1 MSVLA
6 EFDQIQ
12 KIKVAKEKEN
22 MQRIEITVKSN
33 NQEAVSMTSEKIK
46 IMNHASKRSWL
57 GGGGLENTPV
67 WYLSHIKSKI
77 VRFFLKEGEKIKLNK
92 IMHVYL

>member
-33 NQEAVSMTSEKIK
+33 NQEAVSISSEKMKVI
-46 IMNHASKRSWL
+46 NHASRRSKRGCSA
-57 GGGGLENTPV
+57 EHTV
-67 WYLSHIKSKI
+67 WYLSHNIMKNWLI
-77 VRFFLKEGEKIKLNK
+77 FHKESEKKNTRR
-92 IMHVYL
+92 

>member
-33 NQEAVSMTSEKIK
+33 NQEAVSISSEKMKVI
-46 IMNHASKRSWL
+46 NHASRRSGRGV
-57 GGGGLENTPV
+57 GGGVMQNTQ
-67 WYLSHIKSKI
+67 YDTSLII
-77 VRFFLKEGEKIKLNK
+77 
-92 IMHVYL
+92 

>member
-33 NQEAVSMTSEKIK
+33 NQEAVSISSEKMKVI
-46 IMNHASKRSWL
+46 NHASRRSER
-57 GGGGLENTPV
+57 GCVFCRTHSMIP
-67 WYLSHIKSKI
+67 LS
-77 VRFFLKEGEKIKLNK
+77 
-92 IMHVYL
+92 

>member
-46 IMNHASKRSWL
+46 IMNHASKRSWV
-57 GGGGLENTPV
+57 GGGSGKHTV
-67 WYLSHIKSKI
+67 WYLSHKSKI
-77 VRFFLKEGEKIKLNK
+77 VRYFLKEGEKIKLNK

>member
-33 NQEAVSMTSEKIK
+33 NQEAVSISSEKMKVI
-46 IMNHASKRSWL
+46 NHASRRSKRPPLTSPTCI
-57 GGGGLENTPV
+57 NT
-67 WYLSHIKSKI
+67 LSH
-77 VRFFLKEGEKIKLNK
+77 N
-92 IMHVYL
+92 IMKN

>member
-46 IMNHASKRSWL
+46 IMNHASKRSWV
-57 GGGGLENTPV
+57 GGGDLENTQ
-67 WYLSHIKSKI
+67 YDTSLINQKLLDI
-77 VRFFLKEGEKIKLNK
+77 FLKKVKKLN
-92 IMHVYL
+92 

>member
-33 NQEAVSMTSEKIK
+33 NQEAVSISSEKMKVI
-46 IMNHASKRSWL
+46 NHASRSPLLLLLLAWIHSMI
-57 GGGGLENTPV
+57 P
-67 WYLSHIKSKI
+67 LS
-77 VRFFLKEGEKIKLNK
+77 
-92 IMHVYL
+92 

>member
-33 NQEAVSMTSEKIK
+33 NQEAVSISSEKIK
-46 IMNHASKRSWL
+46 VIIIMQVGEVEAGVFCRTHSMI
-57 GGGGLENTPV
+57 P
-67 WYLSHIKSKI
+67 LS
-77 VRFFLKEGEKIKLNK
+77 
-92 IMHVYL
+92 

>member
-33 NQEAVSMTSEKIK
+33 NQEAVSISSEKMKVI
-46 IMNHASKRSWL
+46 NHASRRSGR
-57 GGGGLENTPV
+57 GGGVMQNTQ
-67 WYLSHIKSKI
+67 YLTSLII
-77 VRFFLKEGEKIKLNK
+77 
-92 IMHVYL
+92 

>member
-46 IMNHASKRSWL
+46 IMNHASKRSWV
-57 GGGGLENTPV
+57 GGGLENTQ
-67 WYLSHIKSKI
+67 YDTSLINQKLLDI
-77 VRFFLKEGEKIKLNK
+77 FLKVKKLN
-92 IMHVYL
+92 

>member
-57 GGGGLENTPV
+57 GGGGV
-67 WYLSHIKSKI
+67 WKTHQYDTSLILNQKLLD
-77 VRFFLKEGEKIKLNK
+77 FFLKKVKKLN
-92 IMHVYL
+92 

>member
-33 NQEAVSMTSEKIK
+33 NQEAVSISSEKMKVI
-46 IMNHASKRSWL
+46 NHASRRCVLQNPQYDTSL
-57 GGGGLENTPV
+57 
-67 WYLSHIKSKI
+67 II
-77 VRFFLKEGEKIKLNK
+77 
-92 IMHVYL
+92 

>member
-33 NQEAVSMTSEKIK
+33 NQEAVSISSEKMKVI
-46 IMNHASKRSWL
+46 NHASRR
-57 GGGGLENTPV
+57 GGRGGVLCRTHSMIP
-67 WYLSHIKSKI
+67 LS
-77 VRFFLKEGEKIKLNK
+77 
-92 IMHVYL
+92 

>member
-33 NQEAVSMTSEKIK
+33 NQEAVSASEKMKVI
-46 IMNHASKRSWL
+46 NHASRRS
-57 GGGGLENTPV
+57 GRGCVFCRTHSMIP
-67 WYLSHIKSKI
+67 LS
-77 VRFFLKEGEKIKLNK
+77 
-92 IMHVYL
+92 

>member
-33 NQEAVSMTSEKIK
+33 NQEAVSISSEKMKVI
-46 IMNHASKRSWL
+46 NHASGRSGR
-57 GGGGLENTPV
+57 GGGCYAEHTV
-67 WYLSHIKSKI
+67 
-77 VRFFLKEGEKIKLNK
+77 
-92 IMHVYL
+92 

>member
-6 EFDQIQ
+6 EFDQIK

-46 IMNHASKRSWL
+46 IMNHASKRSWV
-57 GGGGLENTPV
+57 GGV
-67 WYLSHIKSKI
+67 WKTHSMIPLS
-77 VRFFLKEGEKIKLNK
+77 
-92 IMHVYL
+92 

>member
-33 NQEAVSMTSEKIK
+33 NQEAVSISSEKMKVI
-46 IMNHASKRSWL
+46 NHASRRSGR
-57 GGGGLENTPV
+57 GGVFCRTHSMIP
-67 WYLSHIKSKI
+67 LS
-77 VRFFLKEGEKIKLNK
+77 
-92 IMHVYL
+92 